1 MDNKWTTE
9 LIVNGEWQYVEKFTI
24 EQINE
29 IQRLFKKFI
38 KQNKED

>member
-1 MDNKWTTE
+1 MDKWTTE
-9 LIVNGEWQYVEKFTI
+9 LIVNGEWQYVEGLTI

-29 IQRLFKKFI
+29 LKKLFKKFI